1 MAAKG
6 SSGAQLAIFG
16 GSPVRDHPFPP
27 YPLLG
32 EEEVQAV
39 TAVVR
44 SGKLSMFDL
53 DFLGGEQV
61 QGFEEE
67 FARYHGSRYAIS
79 VNSGTAALHVAVA
92 AAGIGPGD
100 EVIVPPYTFTAT
112 ASAVL
117 MHNGVPVFAD
127 VTPDTFNL
135 DPERVEEAIT
145 GKTKALIPVH
155 LFGHPAEMDALMEI
169 AGDHD
174 LAVIEDCAQAP
185 GAEYCGRKVG
195 TIGHLSAFSFQR
207 TKNMTTGEGG
217 MILTD
222 DPDLA
227 HRCRLV
233 RNHGEA
239 FMTGQKREYL
249 ANILGW
255 NYRMT
260 EMEAAIGREQ
270 LKKLDR
276 FNAVRR
282 RNAHFLSEQLFR
294 IRGISP
300 PVEVPH
306 VVHVYS
312 IYALRYDAEAVGIP
326 RSRFIAALEAEGIPV
341 WGAYPRPLYENP
353 LFRERIAYGNEGCP
367 FTCALAR
374 KGAATPAGSCP
385 VAEEHCRSVFGFT
398 TIRPPST
405 LADMQDIVEA
415 VEKITGHIGE
425 FGRETG

>member
-1 MAAKG
+1 MAPKG
-6 SSGAQLAIFG
+6 SSGAQLAMFG
-16 GSPVRDHPFPP
+16 GRPVRDHSFPP

-61 QGFEEE
+61 RGFEEE

-117 MHNGVPVFAD
+117 MHNGVPAFAD

-135 DPERVEEAIT
+135 DPGRVEEAIT
-145 GKTKALIPVH
+145 GRTKALIPVH

-169 AGDHD
+169 ARDHD

-185 GAEYCGRKVG
+185 GAEYRGRKVG

-239 FMTGQKREYL
+239 FMAGQKREYL

-270 LKKLDR
+270 LKKLDA

-282 RNAHFLSEQLFR
+282 KNARFLSERLSRF
-294 IRGISP
+294 RGITP
-300 PVEVPH
+300 PVEAPH

-312 IYALRYDAEAVGIP
+312 IYALRYHAEMVGIP
-326 RSRFIAALEAEGIPV
+326 KSRFIAALEAEGIPV

-353 LFRERIAYGNEGCP
+353 LFRERIAYGARGCP
-367 FTCALAR
+367 FTCTLA
-374 KGAATPAGSCP
+374 GSGTATPADSCP

-405 LADMQDIVEA
+405 PEDMQDIVEA
-415 VEKITGHIGE
+415 FGKIMENLGE